1 VRDAAVRGIVHDFGD
16 AMAAL
21 VGRAEVLVE
30 VMLAEM
36 RAGRLDPALLRNG
49 LLLMREVTLDAAAQ
63 LEPLRGLIHSGA
75 GALAA
80 GETPR
85 AAPAMSG
92 GSACAARPALL
103 VVEDDRVFG
112 ELLEELLSAEGWQ
125 VRGAPE
131 CASALEA
138 LAEETF
144 QVVLIDLVLPGG
156 DGWDIVRVARRHHP
170 GSRVIVMSGAMGPE
184 DVGADAPQV
193 EAFLAKPID
202 LDRLL
207 AVIGALSPGSSR
219 G

>member
-1 VRDAAVRGIVHDFGD
+1 MRDRTAV
-16 AMAAL
+16 
-21 VGRAEVLVE
+21 
-30 VMLAEM
+30 
-36 RAGRLDPALLRNG
+36 
-49 LLLMREVTLDAAAQ
+49 
-63 LEPLRGLIHSGA
+63 
-75 GALAA
+75 
-80 GETPR
+80 
-85 AAPAMSG
+85 
-92 GSACAARPALL
+92 L

-125 VRGAPE
+125 VRVARE

-156 DGWDIVRVARRHHP
+156 DGWDIVRAARRHHP

>member
-1 VRDAAVRGIVHDFGD
+1 MRD
-16 AMAAL
+16 
-21 VGRAEVLVE
+21 
-30 VMLAEM
+30 
-36 RAGRLDPALLRNG
+36 
-49 LLLMREVTLDAAAQ
+49 
-63 LEPLRGLIHSGA
+63 
-75 GALAA
+75 
-80 GETPR
+80 
-85 AAPAMSG
+85 
-92 GSACAARPALL
+92 RPALL
-103 VVEDDRVFG
+103 VVEDDRVFCD
-112 ELLEELLSAEGWQ
+112 LLEELLSGEGWQ
-125 VRGAPE
+125 VRVAFE

-156 DGWDIVRVARRHHP
+156 DGWDIVRAARRHHP

-207 AVIGALSPGSSR
+207 AVIGALGPGSRR